1 MSDLTEEELVGL
13 PNAVDRKWIRA
24 CAAHAL
30 PEDGGY
36 QVDTTPPVS
45 VFVVAGEFFC
55 IDDTCTHEMYSLA
68 DGWIEEK
75 ECAIE
80 CSLHMAKFCLRTG
93 AALTPPAS
101 VPVAVHPVTQVGDNL
116 YIAVP
121 PSYLPEE

>member
-55 IDDTCTHEMYSLA
+55 IDDTCTHAQISLA
-68 DGWIEEK
+68 DGFIEGRTV
-75 ECAIE
+75 ECWAHGARFD
-80 CSLHMAKFCLRTG
+80 LATG
-93 AALTPPAS
+93 QALTLPADR
-101 VPVAVHPVTQVGDNL
+101 PLTTRRIEVHDGMIYVT
-116 YIAVP
+116 
-121 PSYLPEE
+121 